1 MKIRDDFKLRKV
13 GDSAIVIAV
22 GKAGLDLNGM
32 ISLNETGELLW
43 KLLEKG
49 AEEETLTAELVKTYD
64 IDEDTAKADVKAFI
78 ESLEG
83 KNILE

>member
-49 AEEETLTAELVKTYD
+49 AEEETLVAELVKTYD
-64 IDEDTAKADVKAFI
+64 IDENTAKADVKAFI

>member
-13 GDSAIVIAV
+13 CDSTVVVAV
-22 GKAGLDLNGM
+22 GKASLDLNGM

-49 AEEETLTAELVKTYD
+49 AEENDLVSALIKEYNVDEETARQ
-64 IDEDTAKADVKAFI
+64 DVKAFV

-83 KNILE
+83 KKILE

>member
-49 AEEETLTAELVKTYD
+49 AEEETLTAELVKAYD
-64 IDEDTAKADVKAFI
+64 IDENTAKADVKAFI

>member
-13 GDSAIVIAV
+13 GSSAIVIAV
-22 GKAGLDLNGM
+22 GKASLDLNGM
-32 ISLNETGELLW
+32 ISLNETGEFLW
-43 KLLEKG
+43 KLLENG
-49 AEEETLTAELVKTYD
+49 ADEDTLTAELIKAYNVD
-64 IDEDTAKADVKAFI
+64 DETARKDVKAFI